1 LQQQPPSTRKGS
13 TTKAKRCTVSR
24 NCSNGNKGNTENS
37 LEQSSTL
44 TAHDNRYDP
53 NDFTSNRKSQIIYSD
68 IFFTFEYRVGKPAPL
83 TGYHEF
89 FKPGIVAARPA

>member
-1 LQQQPPSTRKGS
+1 MPPSDIDIPIAAAAPIHPQS

-68 IFFTFEYRVGKPAPL
+68 IFLPL
-83 TGYHEF
+83 NT
-89 FKPGIVAARPA
+89 A